1 MNTVIQKLLE
11 DAGFGMWGDEEW
23 GPGLGHIDWS
33 SSYDDEFEQFL
44 TLLADR
50 IYARIEAQR
59 NVDDYSDSLNIEY
72 DQSYQL
78 GFNAGLIIAT
88 VEVNKLLTG
97 DDSTVCQS

>member
-23 GPGLGHIDWS
+23 GPGPGHIDWS
-33 SSYDDEFEQFL
+33 SLYDNEFEQFL
-44 TLLADR
+44 KLLADH

-72 DQSYQL
+72 DQAWQL
-78 GFNAGLIIAT
+78 GFNAGLIIAAA
-88 VEVNKLLTG
+88 EANKILT
-97 DDSTVCQS
+97 Q